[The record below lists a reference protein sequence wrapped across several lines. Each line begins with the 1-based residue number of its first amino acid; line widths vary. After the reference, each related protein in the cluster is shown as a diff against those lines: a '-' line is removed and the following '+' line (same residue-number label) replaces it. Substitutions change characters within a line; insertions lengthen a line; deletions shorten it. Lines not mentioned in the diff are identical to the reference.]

1 MGIVIMTLIPTSP
14 RPWRW
19 IAANLLEALKIAQTE
34 INSPG
39 AARSAGKDI
48 DAIVNAAISS
58 AEHHSPT
65 EDQPCCK

>member
-1 MGIVIMTLIPTSP
+1 MQRSSDSIGA
-14 RPWRW
+14 
-19 IAANLLEALKIAQTE
+19 IAAALAKAQAE
-34 INSPG
+34 INNPG

-48 DAIVNAAISS
+48 GAIVSGAISS